1 MASRVALLVSI
12 VALPTAAFVPLGAHP
27 QGSRLQR
34 APWGLQVPE
43 VEVREGSAPRATT
56 DAATPWSTCIL
67 AGLGFGYALAA
78 TGASMRQ
85 GGRAVRTAEAK
96 PRVAPARTPVA
107 YPIFTFRWLAVHA
120 LTIPTV
126 FFLGAISS
134 MQFIQR

>member
-1 MASRVALLVSI
+1 MASRMALLVALA
-12 VALPTAAFVPLGAHP
+12 ALPAAAFVPLGAQL

-34 APWGLQVPE
+34 ALPDLEVPE
-43 VEVREGSAPRATT
+43 AASWEGSAPRAAA
-56 DAATPWSTCIL
+56 DATAPWSTCIL
-67 AGLGFGYALAA
+67 AGLGFGYAAAA
-78 TGASMRQ
+78 TGAFMRQ
-85 GGRAVRTAEAK
+85 GGRAARTAEAK